1 MTLIE
6 SNKKI
11 KNGNDKQQG
20 TNIKPKLGWKKS
32 NFKVMGLAF
41 LIAFGLV
48 LYVIITY
55 KELWLGTINRLSP
68 FSSHKKPNQELHREE
83 TAQNVNENSLKNGQE
98 LPRFAPDSDEQDLD
112 VSDDT
117 DDLSP
122 YDKYTEDTI
131 TDKRQE
137 IASANIINDLND
149 YRIYL
154 ANVNEFLQKFYKDQP
169 YSKNLDIIMRVELPK
184 EFKEVMVL
192 CKRYDSILAQNAPS
206 YEQVL
211 LFDTDIFSKFLK
223 IRKETASYKERKELK
238 AKIENKIG
246 SLIEYAFSVDL
257 QQQFLE

>member
-6 SNKKI
+6 NNKKI
-11 KNGNDKQQG
+11 KNANDEQQG
-20 TNIKPKLGWKKS
+20 TNIKPKLGGKKS
-32 NFKVMGLAF
+32 NFKVMGFAF

-48 LYVIITY
+48 LYVIIAY

-68 FSSHKKPNQELHREE
+68 FSSHKNPNQELHHEE
-83 TAQNVNENSLKNGQE
+83 TAQNINENSLKNGQE
-98 LPRFAPDSDEQDLD
+98 LPRFAPDSD

-122 YDKYTEDTI
+122 YDKYTEGTI
-131 TDKRQE
+131 TDKSQE
-137 IASANIINDLND
+137 IASANLINDLND

-169 YSKNLDIIMRVELPK
+169 YSENL
-184 EFKEVMVL
+184 
-192 CKRYDSILAQNAPS
+192 DSILAQNAPS

-223 IRKETASYKERKELK
+223 IRKETSSYKERKQLK

-246 SLIEYAFSVDL
+246 SFIEYAFSVDL
-257 QQQFLE
+257 QQEFLE